1 MRNRSYKVIIA
12 GSRTATSENTYRL
25 LEQKLDKILK
35 NKSVTHDIV
44 IVSGTASGADQLG
57 ERYAASRSYRVDRY
71 PADWDT
77 YGKRAGY
84 LRNET
89 MAQNADALVALWDGK
104 SRGTRHMLNIAKE
117 CGLPSRTIYT
127 NHHQ

>member
-44 IVSGTASGADQLG
+44 LVSGT
-57 ERYAASRSYRVDRY
+57 
-71 PADWDT
+71 DT